1 MIMILQQ
8 EFNYSISN
16 PMNQILGY
24 DTLKEK
30 IEPVTLKWV
39 EIADSL
45 FQDLQEK
52 DPGDYTGYLTG
63 EGLQIFLMALLLNE
77 INQENSQTMPMLI
90 SK

>member
-1 MIMILQQ
+1 MILHQ
-8 EFNYSISN
+8 EFNFSISN

-52 DPGDYTGYLTG
+52 DPGDCTGYLTG